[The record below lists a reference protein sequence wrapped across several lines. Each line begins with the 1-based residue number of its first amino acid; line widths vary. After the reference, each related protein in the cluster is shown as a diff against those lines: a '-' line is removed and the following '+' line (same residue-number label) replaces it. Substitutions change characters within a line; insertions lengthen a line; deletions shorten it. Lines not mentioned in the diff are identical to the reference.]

1 MHLTPDELLLLQNF
15 DKRDSLM
22 ENAHTRVR
30 FKIPTTKTLNE
41 EVDAAHATS
50 KGFFIVL
57 DANGFRRKD
66 FKVTVTRSCVLVS
79 ANRRMSE
86 ANDDG
91 MGSSLRRRYIIPSDV
106 LLGSISA
113 AFTESGVLIIRGN
126 RADVTKTDIPVH
138 ITGNHVPEVP
148 QLPKTIPCRQT
159 VFPADAVNYKVS
171 KSSDI

>member
-1 MHLTPDELLLLQNF
+1 MQLTPDELLLLQNSN
-15 DKRDSLM
+15 KRVSPM

-30 FKIPTTKTLNE
+30 FKVPATNTLNE

-57 DANGFRRKD
+57 DANGFQPKD
-66 FKVTVTRSCVLVS
+66 FKVTVTRNCVLVS
-79 ANRRMSE
+79 ANARTSG
-86 ANDDG
+86 ANYG
-91 MGSSLRRRYIIPSDV
+91 GTETLLRRRYIIPSNV

-113 AFTESGVLIIRGN
+113 AFTDSDVLIIRGN

-138 ITGNHVPEVP
+138 IGGNRLAEVP
-148 QLPKTIPCRQT
+148 RLSKAIPCQQT

-171 KSSDI
+171 KSFDI